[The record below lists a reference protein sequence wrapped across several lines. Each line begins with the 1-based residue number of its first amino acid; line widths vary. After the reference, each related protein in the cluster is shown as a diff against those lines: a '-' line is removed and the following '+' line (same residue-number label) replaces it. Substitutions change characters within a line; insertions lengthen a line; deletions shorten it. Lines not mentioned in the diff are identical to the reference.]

1 MKRYTTY
8 IFDFD
13 YTLVDSSRGI
23 VTCFRHVLGNHGH
36 TGVTDTEI
44 KRTIGK
50 TLEESFSILTGITEA
65 GTLADYKRE
74 YVKAADVHMTA
85 NTFFFPE
92 TIEVLEALKSQG
104 AVLGIV
110 STKFRYRI
118 LDLFEKTGYDGLV
131 DFIVGEDF
139 LDIVVGGEDVKA
151 AKPDPEGVLLAIG
164 RASGGGKSEVLYV
177 GDSVVD
183 AATAQAAGTDFAGV
197 LHGMTTRE
205 ELEVYP
211 HVAIVDDLRG
221 ILSVPV

>member
-50 TLEESFSILTGITEA
+50 TLEESF
-65 GTLADYKRE
+65 YKRE

-118 LDLFEKTGYDGLV
+118 LDLFEKTGHDGLV
-131 DFIVGEDF
+131 DFI
-139 LDIVVGGEDVKA
+139 VGGEDVKA
-151 AKPDPEGVLLAIG
+151 AKPDPEGLLLAIG

-183 AATAQAAGTDFAGV
+183 AATAQAAGTDFSGV

-205 ELEVYP
+205 ELEAYP

-221 ILSVPV
+221 ILPIPV

>member
-65 GTLADYKRE
+65 RTLADYKRE

-92 TIEVLEALKSQG
+92 TIEVLETLKSQG

-118 LDLFEKTGYDGLV
+118 LDLFEKTGHDGLV
-131 DFIVGEDF
+131 DFIVG
-139 LDIVVGGEDVKA
+139 GEDVTA
-151 AKPDPEGVLLAIG
+151 AKPDPEGLLLAIG
-164 RASGGGKSEVLYV
+164 RASGGGNSEVLYV

-197 LHGMTTRE
+197 LHGMTTCE
-205 ELEVYP
+205 ELKTYP

-221 ILSVPV
+221 ILPIPV

>member
-65 GTLADYKRE
+65 RTLADYKRE
-74 YVKAADVHMTA
+74 YVKATDVHMTA

-92 TIEVLEALKSQG
+92 TIEVLETLKSQG

-118 LDLFEKTGYDGLV
+118 LDLFEKTGHDGLV
-131 DFIVGEDF
+131 DFIVG
-139 LDIVVGGEDVKA
+139 GEDVTA
-151 AKPDPEGVLLAIG
+151 AKPDPEGLLLAIG

-197 LHGMTTRE
+197 LHGMTTCE
-205 ELEVYP
+205 ELKTYP

-221 ILSVPV
+221 ILPIPV

>member
-92 TIEVLEALKSQG
+92 TIEVLEALKSEG

-118 LDLFEKTGYDGLV
+118 LDLFEKTGHDGLV
-131 DFIVGEDF
+131 DFI
-139 LDIVVGGEDVKA
+139 VGGEDVKA
-151 AKPDPEGVLLAIG
+151 AKPDPEGLLLAIG
-164 RASGGGKSEVLYV
+164 RASGGGKSELYV

-183 AATAQAAGTDFAGV
+183 AATAQAAGTDFSGV

-205 ELEVYP
+205 ELEAYP

-221 ILSVPV
+221 ILPIPV

>member
-1 MKRYTTY
+1 MRRYAAY

-23 VTCFRHVLGNHGH
+23 VTCFRHVLDRHGH
-36 TGVTDTEI
+36 AGATDTDI

-50 TLEESFSILTGITEA
+50 TLEESFSILTGIRDA

-74 YVKAADVHMTA
+74 YVKTADIHMTA

-92 TIEVLEALKSQG
+92 TTEVLEALKSQG
-104 AVLGIV
+104 AVLGVV

-118 LDLFEKTGYDGLV
+118 LDLFEKAGRAGLV
-131 DFIVGEDF
+131 DF
-139 LDIVVGGEDVKA
+139 VVGGEDVAA
-151 AKPDPEGVLLAIG
+151 AKPNPEGLLSAVD
-164 RASGGGKSEVLYV
+164 RASGGRKSEVLYV

-197 LHGMTTRE
+197 LHGVTTRE
-205 ELEVYP
+205 ELEAYP
-211 HVAIVDDLRG
+211 HVAVVDDLRG
-221 ILSVPV
+221 IMPVPA

>member
-1 MKRYTTY
+1 M
-8 IFDFD
+8 
-13 YTLVDSSRGI
+13 
-23 VTCFRHVLGNHGH
+23 TCFRHVLGNHGH

-131 DFIVGEDF
+131 DFIVG
-139 LDIVVGGEDVKA
+139 GEDVKA
-151 AKPDPEGVLLAIG
+151 AKPDPRRVAVGHRTYFRWREIRGTVCWGQCGGCRNGTG
-164 RASGGGKSEVLYV
+164 RRYGFFRCIAWH
-177 GDSVVD
+177 DH
-183 AATAQAAGTDFAGV
+183 T
-197 LHGMTTRE
+197 
-205 ELEVYP
+205 
-211 HVAIVDDLRG
+211 
-221 ILSVPV
+221 

>member
-1 MKRYTTY
+1 MKRYTIY

-65 GTLADYKRE
+65 GTLADYKSE

-92 TIEVLEALKSQG
+92 TIEVLETLKSQG

-118 LDLFEKTGYDGLV
+118 LDLFEKTGHDGLV
-131 DFIVGEDF
+131 DFIVG
-139 LDIVVGGEDVKA
+139 GEDVTA
-151 AKPDPEGVLLAIG
+151 AKPDPEGLLLAIG

-183 AATAQAAGTDFAGV
+183 AATAQAAGTDFSGV

-205 ELEVYP
+205 ELKTYP

-221 ILSVPV
+221 ILPIPV

>member
-92 TIEVLEALKSQG
+92 TIEVL
-104 AVLGIV
+104 GIV

-118 LDLFEKTGYDGLV
+118 LDLFEKTGHDGLV
-131 DFIVGEDF
+131 DFI
-139 LDIVVGGEDVKA
+139 VGGEDVKA
-151 AKPDPEGVLLAIG
+151 AKPDPEGLLLAIG

-183 AATAQAAGTDFAGV
+183 AATAQAAGTDFSGV

-205 ELEVYP
+205 ELEAYP

-221 ILSVPV
+221 ILPIPV

>member
-1 MKRYTTY
+1 MKRYTIY

-65 GTLADYKRE
+65 RTLADYKRE

-92 TIEVLEALKSQG
+92 TIEVLETLKSQG

-118 LDLFEKTGYDGLV
+118 LDLFEKTGHDGLV
-131 DFIVGEDF
+131 DFIVG
-139 LDIVVGGEDVKA
+139 GEDVTA
-151 AKPDPEGVLLAIG
+151 AKPDPEGLLLAIG

-183 AATAQAAGTDFAGV
+183 AATEQAAGTDFAGV
-197 LHGMTTRE
+197 LHGMTTCE
-205 ELEVYP
+205 ELKTYP

-221 ILSVPV
+221 ILPIPV

>member
-44 KRTIGK
+44 KHTIGK

-92 TIEVLEALKSQG
+92 TIEVLETLKSQG

-118 LDLFEKTGYDGLV
+118 LDLFEKTGHDGLV
-131 DFIVGEDF
+131 DFIVG
-139 LDIVVGGEDVKA
+139 GEDVTA
-151 AKPDPEGVLLAIG
+151 AKPDPEGLLLAIG

-177 GDSVVD
+177 GDSVGD

-197 LHGMTTRE
+197 LHGMTTCE
-205 ELEVYP
+205 ELKTYP

-221 ILSVPV
+221 ILPIPV

>member
-131 DFIVGEDF
+131 DFIVG
-139 LDIVVGGEDVKA
+139 GEDVKA
-151 AKPDPEGVLLAIG
+151 AEGLLLAIG

-183 AATAQAAGTDFAGV
+183 AATAQSAGTDFAGV

-205 ELEVYP
+205 ELEAYP

-221 ILSVPV
+221 ILPVPV

>member
-1 MKRYTTY
+1 MKRYTIY

-65 GTLADYKRE
+65 RTLADYKRE

-92 TIEVLEALKSQG
+92 TIEVLETLKSQG

-118 LDLFEKTGYDGLV
+118 LDLFEITGHDGLV
-131 DFIVGEDF
+131 DFIVG
-139 LDIVVGGEDVKA
+139 GEDVTA
-151 AKPDPEGVLLAIG
+151 AKPDPEGLLLAIG

-197 LHGMTTRE
+197 LHGMTTCE
-205 ELEVYP
+205 ELKTYP

-221 ILSVPV
+221 ILPIPV

>member
-65 GTLADYKRE
+65 RTLADYKRE

-92 TIEVLEALKSQG
+92 TIEVLETLKSQG

-118 LDLFEKTGYDGLV
+118 LDLFEKTGHDGLV
-131 DFIVGEDF
+131 DFIVG
-139 LDIVVGGEDVKA
+139 GEDVTA
-151 AKPDPEGVLLAIG
+151 AKPDPEGLLLAIG

-183 AATAQAAGTDFAGV
+183 AATAQAASTDFAGV
-197 LHGMTTRE
+197 LHGMTTCE
-205 ELEVYP
+205 ELKTYP

-221 ILSVPV
+221 ILPIPV

>member
-1 MKRYTTY
+1 MKPYKAY

-23 VTCFRHVLGNHGH
+23 VTCFQNVLRRHGYADVADLA
-36 TGVTDTEI
+36 I

-50 TLEESFSILTGITEA
+50 PLEESFSILTSLSEA
-65 GTLADYKRE
+65 AVLAAYKRE
-74 YVKAADVHMTA
+74 YVREADTHMTV

-92 TIEVLEALKSQG
+92 TVEVLETLKRQG

-118 LDLFEKTGYDGLV
+118 LDLLEQRGHTGLV
-131 DFIVGEDF
+131 DFI
-139 LDIVVGGEDVKA
+139 IGGEDVQA
-151 AKPDPEGVLLAIG
+151 PKPAPEGLLQAIG
-164 RASGGGKSEVLYV
+164 RAGGCAKADVLYI

-183 AATAQAAGTDFAGV
+183 AETAQAAGVDFAGV

-205 ELEVYP
+205 ELAVYP
-211 HVAIVDDLRG
+211 HVVVADSLRG
-221 ILSVPV
+221 IVPSSGL

>member
-36 TGVTDTEI
+36 TGVKDTEI

-50 TLEESFSILTGITEA
+50 TLEESFSILKGITEA

-92 TIEVLEALKSQG
+92 TIEVLETLKSQG

-118 LDLFEKTGYDGLV
+118 LDLFEKTGHDGLV
-131 DFIVGEDF
+131 DFIVG
-139 LDIVVGGEDVKA
+139 GEDVTA
-151 AKPDPEGVLLAIG
+151 AKPDPEGLLLAIG

-197 LHGMTTRE
+197 LHGMTTCE
-205 ELEVYP
+205 ELKTYP

-221 ILSVPV
+221 ILPIPV

>member
-50 TLEESFSILTGITEA
+50 TLEESFSILTGITET

-118 LDLFEKTGYDGLV
+118 LDLFEKTGHDGLV
-131 DFIVGEDF
+131 DRGRRGCESGQTRSRRVAVGHRTCFRWRE
-139 LDIVVGGEDVKA
+139 IRG
-151 AKPDPEGVLLAIG
+151 
-164 RASGGGKSEVLYV
+164 
-177 GDSVVD
+177 SVC
-183 AATAQAAGTDFAGV
+183 
-197 LHGMTTRE
+197 
-205 ELEVYP
+205 
-211 HVAIVDDLRG
+211 RG
-221 ILSVPV
+221 

>member
-1 MKRYTTY
+1 MKRYTIY

-65 GTLADYKRE
+65 
-74 YVKAADVHMTA
+74 ADVHMTA

-92 TIEVLEALKSQG
+92 TIEVLETLKSQG

-118 LDLFEKTGYDGLV
+118 LDLFEKTGHDGLV
-131 DFIVGEDF
+131 DFI
-139 LDIVVGGEDVKA
+139 VGGEDVKA
-151 AKPDPEGVLLAIG
+151 AKPDPEGLLLAIG

-197 LHGMTTRE
+197 LHGMTTCE
-205 ELEVYP
+205 ELKTYP

-221 ILSVPV
+221 ILPIPV

>member
-85 NTFFFPE
+85 NTFFFPDDRGFGGFE
-92 TIEVLEALKSQG
+92 KPRSRV
-104 AVLGIV
+104 
-110 STKFRYRI
+110 RYRVHQI
-118 LDLFEKTGYDGLV
+118 PLPHPRLV
-131 DFIVGEDF
+131 
-139 LDIVVGGEDVKA
+139 
-151 AKPDPEGVLLAIG
+151 
-164 RASGGGKSEVLYV
+164 
-177 GDSVVD
+177 
-183 AATAQAAGTDFAGV
+183 
-197 LHGMTTRE
+197 
-205 ELEVYP
+205 
-211 HVAIVDDLRG
+211 
-221 ILSVPV
+221 

>member
-131 DFIVGEDF
+131 DFIVG
-139 LDIVVGGEDVKA
+139 GEDVKA

-183 AATAQAAGTDFAGV
+183 AAGTDFAGV

>member
-1 MKRYTTY
+1 MKRYTIY

-65 GTLADYKRE
+65 GTLADYKSE

-92 TIEVLEALKSQG
+92 TIEVLETLKSQG

-118 LDLFEKTGYDGLV
+118 LDLFEKTGHDGLV
-131 DFIVGEDF
+131 DFIVG
-139 LDIVVGGEDVKA
+139 GEDVTA
-151 AKPDPEGVLLAIG
+151 AKPDPEGLLLAIG
-164 RASGGGKSEVLYV
+164 RASGGGKSQVLYV

-183 AATAQAAGTDFAGV
+183 AATAQAAGTDFSGV

-205 ELEVYP
+205 ELKTYP

-221 ILSVPV
+221 ILPIPV

>member
-92 TIEVLEALKSQG
+92 TIEVLEALKSH
-104 AVLGIV
+104 
-110 STKFRYRI
+110 RI
-118 LDLFEKTGYDGLV
+118 LDLFEKTGHDGLV
-131 DFIVGEDF
+131 DFI
-139 LDIVVGGEDVKA
+139 VGGEDVKA
-151 AKPDPEGVLLAIG
+151 AKPDPEGLLLAIG

-183 AATAQAAGTDFAGV
+183 AATAQAAGTDFSGV

-205 ELEVYP
+205 ELEAYP

-221 ILSVPV
+221 ILPIPV

>member
-1 MKRYTTY
+1 MKRYTIY

-23 VTCFRHVLGNHGH
+23 VTCFRHVLDNHGH

-92 TIEVLEALKSQG
+92 TIEVLETLKSQG

-118 LDLFEKTGYDGLV
+118 LDLFEKTGHDGLV
-131 DFIVGEDF
+131 DFIVG
-139 LDIVVGGEDVKA
+139 GEDVTA
-151 AKPDPEGVLLAIG
+151 AKPDPEGLLLAIG
-164 RASGGGKSEVLYV
+164 RASDGGKSEVLYV

-197 LHGMTTRE
+197 LHGMTTCE
-205 ELEVYP
+205 ELKTYP

-221 ILSVPV
+221 ILPIPV

>member
-36 TGVTDTEI
+36 TGVKDTEI

-92 TIEVLEALKSQG
+92 TIEVLETLISQG

-118 LDLFEKTGYDGLV
+118 LDLFEKTGHDGLV
-131 DFIVGEDF
+131 DFIVG
-139 LDIVVGGEDVKA
+139 GEDVTA
-151 AKPDPEGVLLAIG
+151 AKPDPEGLLLAIG

-197 LHGMTTRE
+197 LHGMTTCE
-205 ELEVYP
+205 ELKTYP

-221 ILSVPV
+221 ILPIPV

>member
-1 MKRYTTY
+1 M
-8 IFDFD
+8 
-13 YTLVDSSRGI
+13 
-23 VTCFRHVLGNHGH
+23 
-36 TGVTDTEI
+36 
-44 KRTIGK
+44 
-50 TLEESFSILTGITEA
+50 
-65 GTLADYKRE
+65 
-74 YVKAADVHMTA
+74 KAADVHMTA

-92 TIEVLEALKSQG
+92 TREVLEALKCQG

-118 LDLFEKTGYDGLV
+118 LDLFEKTGHDGLV
-131 DFIVGEDF
+131 DFI
-139 LDIVVGGEDVKA
+139 VGGEDVKA

-183 AATAQAAGTDFAGV
+183 AATAQAAGTDFSGV

-205 ELEVYP
+205 ELEAYP

-221 ILSVPV
+221 ILPIPV

>member
-1 MKRYTTY
+1 MKRYTIY

-65 GTLADYKRE
+65 GTLADYKSE

-92 TIEVLEALKSQG
+92 TIEVLETLKSQ

-118 LDLFEKTGYDGLV
+118 LDLFEKTGHDGLV
-131 DFIVGEDF
+131 DFIVG
-139 LDIVVGGEDVKA
+139 GEDVTA
-151 AKPDPEGVLLAIG
+151 AKPDPEGLLLAIG

-183 AATAQAAGTDFAGV
+183 AATAQAAGTDFSGV
-197 LHGMTTRE
+197 LHGMTTSE
-205 ELEVYP
+205 ELKTYP

-221 ILSVPV
+221 ILPIPV

>member
-50 TLEESFSILTGITEA
+50 TLEESFSTLTGITEA

-85 NTFFFPE
+85 NTFFFSE

-118 LDLFEKTGYDGLV
+118 LDLFEKTGHDGLV
-131 DFIVGEDF
+131 DFI
-139 LDIVVGGEDVKA
+139 VGGEDVKA
-151 AKPDPEGVLLAIG
+151 AKPDPEGLLLSIG

-183 AATAQAAGTDFAGV
+183 AATAQAAGTDFSGV

-205 ELEVYP
+205 ELEAYP

-221 ILSVPV
+221 ILPIPI

>member
-1 MKRYTTY
+1 MKRYTIY

-92 TIEVLEALKSQG
+92 TIEVLETLKSQG

-118 LDLFEKTGYDGLV
+118 LDLFEKTGHDGLV
-131 DFIVGEDF
+131 DFIVG
-139 LDIVVGGEDVKA
+139 GEDVTA
-151 AKPDPEGVLLAIG
+151 AKPDPEGLLLAIG

-197 LHGMTTRE
+197 LHGMTTCE
-205 ELEVYP
+205 ELKTYP
-211 HVAIVDDLRG
+211 HVAIVDDLRC
-221 ILSVPV
+221 ILPIPV

>member
-1 MKRYTTY
+1 M
-8 IFDFD
+8 
-13 YTLVDSSRGI
+13 
-23 VTCFRHVLGNHGH
+23 
-36 TGVTDTEI
+36 
-44 KRTIGK
+44 
-50 TLEESFSILTGITEA
+50 EESFSILTGITEA

-74 YVKAADVHMTA
+74 YVKAADVHMPA

-118 LDLFEKTGYDGLV
+118 LDLFEKTGHDGLV
-131 DFIVGEDF
+131 DFI
-139 LDIVVGGEDVKA
+139 VGGEDVKA
-151 AKPDPEGVLLAIG
+151 AKPAPEGLLLAIG

-183 AATAQAAGTDFAGV
+183 AATDFAGV

-205 ELEVYP
+205 ELEAYP

-221 ILSVPV
+221 ILPVPV